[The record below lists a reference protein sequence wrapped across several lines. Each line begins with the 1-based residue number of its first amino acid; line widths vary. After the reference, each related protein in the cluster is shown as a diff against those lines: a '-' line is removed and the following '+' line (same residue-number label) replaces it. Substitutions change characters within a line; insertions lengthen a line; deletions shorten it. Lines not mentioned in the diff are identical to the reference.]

1 VEERE
6 KRRENKLGVTS
17 CAGLRRKKQCA
28 RADLVLNR
36 SITETVC
43 GPLSSFLDLVC
54 IATFLPPAAIFPER
68 ALSRGNFPFAP
79 NPILLKPNRLLSM
92 LI

>member
-1 VEERE
+1 MRQSRFSAEPVDYRD
-6 KRRENKLGVTS
+6 
-17 CAGLRRKKQCA
+17 GLW
-28 RADLVLNR
+28 
-36 SITETVC
+36 S
-43 GPLSSFLDLVC
+43 LSSFLDPVC

>member
-1 VEERE
+1 LASHLAPGSGAKNNAPEP
-6 KRRENKLGVTS
+6 
-17 CAGLRRKKQCA
+17 
-28 RADLVLNR
+28 
-36 SITETVC
+36 ITEMVY

-54 IATFLPPAAIFPER
+54 IATFLPPAAIFPKR
-68 ALSRGNFPFAP
+68 ALSRDNFPFALNPLHQAP